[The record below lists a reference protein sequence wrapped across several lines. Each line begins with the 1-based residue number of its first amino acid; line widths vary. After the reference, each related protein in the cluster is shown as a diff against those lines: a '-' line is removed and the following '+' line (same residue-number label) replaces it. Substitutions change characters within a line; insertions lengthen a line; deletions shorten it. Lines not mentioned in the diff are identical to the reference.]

1 MKSIKGQ
8 YGYFKNEKK
17 RRLIITLILFV
28 VPLLIFFTGLIHFE
42 KRENLFTVIAVVG
55 CLPACKSLVGLI
67 MACMQKSLEKSEYEK
82 IRSKAGDLTML
93 YELYITSNEKNG
105 YVDAFAV
112 CGNQVVGY
120 TSSAKTDT
128 KYTADFVQ
136 RILNQNGF
144 GVTVR
149 ILKEMNPY
157 LERLQSMQKNRES
170 LEKDIIFQPDERYP
184 DLSREELIRHTILAI
199 SL

>member
-17 RRLIITLILFV
+17 RRLIITLILFA

-67 MACMQKSLEKSEYEK
+67 MACMQKSLPKSEYEI
-82 IRSKAGDLTML
+82 IRAKAGDLTML
-93 YELYITSNEKNG
+93 YELYITSNEKSG
-105 YVDAFAV
+105 YIDVFAV

-120 TSSAKTDT
+120 TSSPKTDV
-128 KYTADFVQ
+128 KFTADFVQ

-170 LEKDIIFQPDERYP
+170 LEKDISFQPDERYP
-184 DLSREELIRHTILAI
+184 DLSREELIKHTILAI